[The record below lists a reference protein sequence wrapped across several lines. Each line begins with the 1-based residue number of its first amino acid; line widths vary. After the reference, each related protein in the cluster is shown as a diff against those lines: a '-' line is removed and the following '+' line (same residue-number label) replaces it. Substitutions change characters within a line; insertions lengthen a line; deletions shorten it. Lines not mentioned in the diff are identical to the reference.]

1 VRQLE
6 VFAKIMTHNPL
17 LEKAKYELKL
27 LPQLDLRAAKPLKD
41 QLMALLGKTGHLSI
55 EAGEVTKVSTACVQV
70 LVAFVIAARNAA
82 QPISFSNKSPALSQ
96 SFALLGLS
104 EFIEESHP

>member
-1 VRQLE
+1 MRPLD
-6 VFAKIMTHNPL
+6 VFAQIMMHSPL
-17 LEKAKYELKL
+17 SEKASSQLKL

-41 QLMALLGKTGHLSI
+41 QLMPLLGKSGHLYI

-82 QPISFSNKSPALSQ
+82 QPLSFSTKSPAFSQ

-104 EFIEESHP
+104 EFIEEFHP